1 MTINKP
7 CSDLDSRDL
16 FTNLEESVATLY
28 GQLMVVGKHGRPNML
43 QETAREFLIS
53 GRTYFEFLIYKTMS
67 YGGLSHLSRT
77 GRNKASKELAT
88 LFFGKRIRLRRLSI
102 HSILVSPLEI
112 QPLGRNGF
120 LASCLV
126 SEIRST
132 HLGQNYLCP
141 T

>member
-43 QETAREFLIS
+43 QETAREFLTS

-77 GRNKASKELAT
+77 GRNKASKELAAPS
-88 LFFGKRIRLRRLSI
+88 FGKRIRLRLSEHIQHTRITSRDPTSWTERLFSFM
-102 HSILVSPLEI
+102 SSV
-112 QPLGRNGF
+112 
-120 LASCLV
+120 
-126 SEIRST
+126 
-132 HLGQNYLCP
+132 
-141 T
+141 